1 MFLNLFQKK
10 FFSTLKNILNTKK
23 VLTSVST
30 LVCLATSYSRRGKP
44 PTTIGAKELNFCV
57 RHGNRCDLFAIITRL
72 SYKDV
77 RTYALQH
84 GCCELSVSSLKELF
98 FQNWINMD
106 MKVYLVKSST
116 YQYSSTPYI
125 AALPSRTYLP
135 DRLSGVL
142 LTCVMGNLILRG
154 ASCLDAFSTYPVHTQ
169 LPSDAFGKT
178 TGTPAVC
185 PSRSSRTKD
194 SSSQISYAHDG
205 QGPNCLTTF

>member
-1 MFLNLFQKK
+1 MKVNLAPQSKNIDLSDCSIDTLVKLSEQRATSLVGKK
-10 FFSTLKNILNTKK
+10 RITAQRRSTLAGGNPQLPSTLKS
-23 VLTSVST
+23 LTSVFGMGT
-30 LVCLATSYSRRGKP
+30 GVTSLP
-44 PTTIGAKELNFCV
+44 
-57 RHGNRCDLFAIITRL
+57 
-72 SYKDV
+72 
-77 RTYALQH
+77 
-84 GCCELSVSSLKELF
+84 SLLDYERLF
-98 FQNWINMD
+98 FQNWINCD